1 MRSDRVR
8 RWQLAAAGAAGVVTA
23 SLLRALP
30 GLAGLGLVAYGAWLA
45 WPPAGF
51 LAAGVLILA
60 DVVTAR
66 YPGRAPKKGGE
77 Q

>member
-1 MRSDRVR
+1 MRSDRFR
-8 RWQLAAAGAAGVVTA
+8 RWQLAVAGAAGVLTA
-23 SLLRALP
+23 GLLRALP

-51 LAAGVLILA
+51 LAAGALILA

-66 YPGRAPKKGGE
+66 YPGRRPKGGE